1 MFVVLIRHGET
12 DYNKEGIVQGN
23 EVDPPLNECGERQ
36 AIETGKFIKD
46 KFNFDVVYSSPLK
59 RTMKTTELILENIKI
74 KKRNIIKNEGLLEQS
89 KGIFSG
95 LKKQEI
101 KDVINNNP
109 KLLHLYKKIKENSKS
124 DLESLLFIYSKTYA
138 EYNKLVNQE
147 GWPELEDR
155 SIKVFNEIVKSNF
168 GKNILI
174 VSHGSFIAALIRK
187 LFNTRDVK
195 QSTIKTNNKKSGN
208 CTITVIEIDENNNKE
223 LILSFNNLHLTH
235 LYEE

>member
-1 MFVVLIRHGET
+1 
-12 DYNKEGIVQGN
+12 
-23 EVDPPLNECGERQ
+23 
-36 AIETGKFIKD
+36 
-46 KFNFDVVYSSPLK
+46 
-59 RTMKTTELILENIKI
+59 MKTTELILENIKI

-138 EYNKLVNQE
+138 QYNKLVNQE

-174 VSHGSFIAALIRK
+174 ISHGSFISALIRK

>member
-1 MFVVLIRHGET
+1 MAL
-12 DYNKEGIVQGN
+12 
-23 EVDPPLNECGERQ
+23 
-36 AIETGKFIKD
+36 
-46 KFNFDVVYSSPLK
+46 
-59 RTMKTTELILENIKI
+59 TELDAKNRV
-74 KKRNIIKNEGLLEQS
+74 KRNIIKNEGLLEQS

-174 VSHGSFIAALIRK
+174 ISIK
-187 LFNTRDVK
+187 L
-195 QSTIKTNNKKSGN
+195 S
-208 CTITVIEIDENNNKE
+208 
-223 LILSFNNLHLTH
+223 L
-235 LYEE
+235 